1 MRATDITWLFD
12 YLYWLRDRILAAAQT
27 LPSDVFVSSDTVT
40 TRDLR
45 GTLVHELDVEW
56 SWRVR
61 LRGGPPEAWGPD
73 VELKPADYAT
83 VDQLAEHWRR
93 DEAEMRSWLA
103 NLSDEALAE
112 PSDAEASKR
121 LPLWF
126 YLMHMFSHGMQQF
139 SDTAVLLTRVGASP
153 GDVEFLDYADGLVSG
168 S

>member
-1 MRATDITWLFD
+1 MRATDITSLFD
-12 YLYWLRDRILAAAQT
+12 YLYWLRDRTLAAAQT
-27 LPSDVFVSSDTVT
+27 LPPDVFISSDTVT

-61 LRGGPPEAWGPD
+61 LTGAPPEAWGPD

-83 VDQLAEHWRR
+83 VDQLAKHWRR

-103 NLSDEALAE
+103 TLSDEALAE
-112 PSDAEASKR
+112 PSNAEASKGF
-121 LPLWF
+121 PLWF

-139 SDTAVLLTRVGASP
+139 SDAAVLLTRAGASP
-153 GDVEFLDYADGLVSG
+153 GDIEFLDYADVLVSG